1 MAGDHQGRGLQN
13 KETGVKLLNKLTL
26 SITLSKLGIVLL
38 FIIILPFIVEK
49 VASEYTNY
57 HLKKQKE
64 AVMKSVAWN
73 GVNYYLEG
81 DDSYGSYTMLKEEY
95 ISLEASPDIRLDT
108 IETSRRLVEQDTL
121 VYRVLSYT
129 FQEKGKTYLLEIG
142 KKLTSI
148 NEYNKPLQRIALY
161 VLIGLIILS
170 SIIDLLYTRY
180 LLRPLQLIIKSK
192 LVKQSFPFK
201 NTAKPVETSTTD
213 FKYLD
218 SSLISLMDQI
228 REAFEKERE
237 FTANASHEL
246 MTPISI
252 LKSKIEN
259 MMIQEDV
266 SEDNLQKLTELMTTV
281 SRLSRIVHSL
291 LMISR
296 IENDQYLMKEEVD
309 IKALVLEVVTE
320 IEDRIQG
327 KEIQVELR
335 LNESFIFQPSNRD
348 LLFQLI
354 YNLLNNAI
362 KYNVPK
368 GSIRITDGYT
378 PEHRYELMISD
389 TGIGISSA
397 DIPLIFNRFKKVH
410 VQRSSGG
417 YGLGLAISKTIADY
431 HRIEIGVE
439 SEPDR
444 GTTFKLL
451 FPVSQP

>member
-1 MAGDHQGRGLQN
+1 
-13 KETGVKLLNKLTL
+13 VKLLNKLTL

-38 FIIILPFIVEK
+38 FVIILPFIVEN

-57 HLKKQKE
+57 HLKQQKE

-148 NEYNKPLQRIALY
+148 NEYNRPLQRIALY

-192 LVKQSFPFK
+192 LIKQSFPFK
-201 NTAKPVETSTTD
+201 KTAKPVKTNTAD

-259 MMIQEDV
+259 MMIQEEV

-281 SRLSRIVHSL
+281 SRLSRIVNSL

-309 IKALVLEVVTE
+309 VKALVLEVVTE

-327 KEIQVELR
+327 REIQVDLR
-335 LNESFIFQPSNRD
+335 LNESFLFQPCNKD
-348 LLFQLI
+348 LLFQLV

-368 GSIRITDGYT
+368 GSIRIRDRYT

-431 HRIEIGVE
+431 HHIEIGVE
-439 SEPDR
+439 SEPDK

-451 FPVSQP
+451 FPISQA

>member
-1 MAGDHQGRGLQN
+1 M
-13 KETGVKLLNKLTL
+13 KLLNKLTL

-38 FIIILPFIVEK
+38 FVIILPFIVEN

-57 HLKKQKE
+57 HLKQQKE

-148 NEYNKPLQRIALY
+148 NEYNRPLQRIALY

-192 LVKQSFPFK
+192 LIKQSFPFK
-201 NTAKPVETSTTD
+201 KTAKPVKTNTAD

-259 MMIQEDV
+259 MMIQEEV

-281 SRLSRIVHSL
+281 SRLSRIVNSL

-309 IKALVLEVVTE
+309 VKALVLEVVTE

-327 KEIQVELR
+327 REIQVDLR
-335 LNESFIFQPSNRD
+335 LNESFLFQPCNKD
-348 LLFQLI
+348 LLFQLV

-368 GSIRITDGYT
+368 GSIRIRDRYT

-431 HRIEIGVE
+431 HHIEIGVE
-439 SEPDR
+439 SEPDK

-451 FPVSQP
+451 FPISQA

>member
-38 FIIILPFIVEK
+38 FIIILPFIVEN

-161 VLIGLIILS
+161 ALIGLIILS

>member
-1 MAGDHQGRGLQN
+1 M
-13 KETGVKLLNKLTL
+13 KLLNKLTL

-38 FIIILPFIVEK
+38 FVIILPFIVER

-57 HLKKQKE
+57 HLRNQKE

-108 IETSRRLVEQDTL
+108 IETTRRLVEQDTL

-129 FQEKGKTYLLEIG
+129 FQEKGKTYLLEVG

-148 NEYNKPLQRIALY
+148 NEYNRPLQRIALY

-192 LVKQSFPFK
+192 LLKQSFPFK
-201 NTAKPVETSTTD
+201 ETAKPVRTTTAD

-218 SSLISLMDQI
+218 NSLISLMDQI

-259 MMIQEDV
+259 MIIQEDV
-266 SEDNLQKLTELMTTV
+266 SEDNLQRLTELMTTV
-281 SRLSRIVHSL
+281 SRLSRIVNAL

-296 IENDQYLMKEEVD
+296 IENDQYLMKDEVD
-309 IKALVLEVVTE
+309 MKALVLEVVTE

-327 KEIQVELR
+327 SEIQLDLS
-335 LNESFIFQPSNRD
+335 LNKSFLFKPCNKD

-368 GSIRITDGYT
+368 GSIRITDRYS

-439 SEPDR
+439 SELDK
-444 GTTFKLL
+444 GTTFTLL
-451 FPVSQP
+451 FPVSKA

>member
-1 MAGDHQGRGLQN
+1 
-13 KETGVKLLNKLTL
+13 VKLLNKLTL

-38 FIIILPFIVEK
+38 FVIILPFIVEN

-57 HLKKQKE
+57 HLKQQKE

-192 LVKQSFPFK
+192 LIKQSFPFEK
-201 NTAKPVETSTTD
+201 TAKPVRTSTAD

-259 MMIQEDV
+259 MMIQEEV

-281 SRLSRIVHSL
+281 SRLSRIVNSL

-327 KEIQVELR
+327 KDIQVDLR
-335 LNESFIFQPSNRD
+335 LNESFLFQPCNKD

-368 GSIRITDGYT
+368 GSIRITDRYT

-431 HRIEIGVE
+431 HHIEIGVE
-439 SEPDR
+439 SELDK

-451 FPVSQP
+451 FPISQA

>member
-1 MAGDHQGRGLQN
+1 M
-13 KETGVKLLNKLTL
+13 KLLNKLTL

-38 FIIILPFIVEK
+38 FVIILPFIVEN

-57 HLKKQKE
+57 HLRQQKE

-73 GVNYYLEG
+73 GVNHYLEG

-129 FQEKGKTYLLEIG
+129 FQEKGKTYLLEVG
-142 KKLTSI
+142 KKLASI

-192 LVKQSFPFK
+192 LIKQSFPFK
-201 NTAKPVETSTTD
+201 ETAKPVRTNTD
-213 FKYLD
+213 DFRYLD
-218 SSLISLMDQI
+218 RSLISLMDQI

-259 MMIQEDV
+259 MMIQEEV

-281 SRLSRIVHSL
+281 SRLSRIVNSL

-296 IENDQYLMKEEVD
+296 IENDQYLMKDEVN
-309 IKALVLEVVTE
+309 IKALVLEVVSE
-320 IEDRIQG
+320 IEDRIVG
-327 KEIQVELR
+327 REIQVDLR
-335 LNESFIFQPSNRD
+335 LNESFIFQPSNKD

-368 GSIRITDGYT
+368 GSIRITDRYT
-378 PEHRYELMISD
+378 PEHRYELMIGD

-431 HRIEIGVE
+431 HHIEIGVD
-439 SEPDR
+439 SELDR

-451 FPVSQP
+451 FPVSQA

>member
-1 MAGDHQGRGLQN
+1 MAGNNKGRRLQN
-13 KETGVKLLNKLTL
+13 KKTGVKLLNKLTL

-38 FIIILPFIVEK
+38 FIIILPFIVER

-57 HLKKQKE
+57 HLRNQKE
-64 AVMKSVAWN
+64 AVMKSIAWN

-108 IETSRRLVEQDTL
+108 IETTRRLVERDTL

-129 FQEKGKTYLLEIG
+129 FQEKGKTYLLEVG

-148 NEYNKPLQRIALY
+148 NEYNRPLQRIALY

-192 LVKQSFPFK
+192 LLKQSFPFK
-201 NTAKPVETSTTD
+201 ETAKPVQTTTAD

-259 MMIQEDV
+259 MIIQEDA
-266 SEDNLQKLTELMTTV
+266 SEDNLQRLTELMTTV
-281 SRLSRIVHSL
+281 SRLSRIVNSL

-309 IKALVLEVVTE
+309 VKELVLEVVTE
-320 IEDRIQG
+320 LEDRIQG
-327 KEIQVELR
+327 SEIQIDLS
-335 LNESFIFQPSNRD
+335 LKESFIFQPSNKD

-368 GSIRITDGYT
+368 GSIRITDRYS

-431 HRIEIGVE
+431 HHIEIGVE
-439 SEPDR
+439 SEPDK
-444 GTTFKLL
+444 GTTFTLL
-451 FPVSQP
+451 FPVSKA

>member
-1 MAGDHQGRGLQN
+1 M
-13 KETGVKLLNKLTL
+13 KLLNKLTL

-38 FIIILPFIVEK
+38 FVIILPFIVESI
-49 VASEYTNY
+49 ASDYTNY
-57 HLKKQKE
+57 NLRQQKQ
-64 AVMKSVAWN
+64 AVMKSVKSN
-73 GVNYYLEG
+73 GVNFYLDGE
-81 DDSYGSYTMLKEEY
+81 DSYGSYTMLKEEY
-95 ISLEASPDIRLDT
+95 ISLEPSADIRIDT

-129 FQEKGKTYLLEIG
+129 FKENGKTYLLEVG
-142 KKLTSI
+142 KKITSI
-148 NEYNKPLQRIALY
+148 HEYNRPLQRIASY

-170 SIIDLLYTRY
+170 AIIDLLYTRY
-180 LLRPLQLIIKSK
+180 LLLPLQLIIQSK
-192 LVKQSFPFK
+192 LIKQAFPFK
-201 NTAKPVETSTTD
+201 KSAKPVKTSTTD
-213 FKYLD
+213 FQYLD
-218 SSLISLMDQI
+218 STLISLMDQV

-259 MMIQEDV
+259 MMIQEEI
-266 SEDNLQKLTELMTTV
+266 SEDSLQKLTELMTTV
-281 SRLSRIVHSL
+281 SRLSRIVNSL
-291 LMISR
+291 LLISR
-296 IENDQYLMKEEVD
+296 IENDQYLLKEEVD
-309 IKALVLEVVTE
+309 LRSLILEVVSE
-320 IEDRIQG
+320 IEERIQDR
-327 KEIQVELR
+327 EIQVDIE
-335 LNESFIFQPSNRD
+335 LNESFLFQPCNKD

-368 GSIRITDGYT
+368 GSIRITDRYT
-378 PEHRYELMISD
+378 LEHRYELMISD

-431 HRIEIGVE
+431 HHIEIGVE
-439 SEPDR
+439 SEPDK
-444 GTTFKLL
+444 GTTFELL
-451 FPVSQP
+451 FPVSQA

>member
-1 MAGDHQGRGLQN
+1 M
-13 KETGVKLLNKLTL
+13 KLLNKLTL

-38 FIIILPFIVEK
+38 FVIILPFIVEHI
-49 VASEYTNY
+49 ASEYTDYN
-57 HLKKQKE
+57 LKQQKE
-64 AVMKSVAWN
+64 AVIESVSRN

-81 DDSYGSYTMLKEEY
+81 DSSYGSYTMLKEEY
-95 ISLEASPDIRLDT
+95 ISLEPSPLHQIDT

-129 FQEKGKTYLLEIG
+129 FQENGKTYLLEVG
-142 KKLTSI
+142 RKLTSI
-148 NEYNKPLQRIALY
+148 HEYNRPLQRIALY
-161 VLIGLIILS
+161 LLIGLTILS
-170 SIIDLLYTRY
+170 AVIDLLYTRY
-180 LLRPLQLIIKSK
+180 LLKPLQLIIKSK
-192 LVKQSFPFK
+192 LEKQSFPFSRS
-201 NTAKPVETSTTD
+201 ARPVKTTTTD
-213 FKYLD
+213 FQYLD
-218 SSLISLMDQI
+218 SSLIHLMEQV

-252 LKSKIEN
+252 LKSKVEN
-259 MMIQEDV
+259 MMIQEDL
-266 SEDNLQKLTELMTTV
+266 SEDNLQKLSELMTTV
-281 SRLSRIVHSL
+281 SRLSRIVNSL

-296 IENDQYLMKEEVD
+296 IENDQYVLQEEVD
-309 IKALVLEVVTE
+309 VQSMVTQVVSE
-320 IEDRIQG
+320 IEDRIYERG
-327 KEIQVELR
+327 ISVDIR
-335 LNESFIFQPSNRD
+335 LTESFVFKPCNRD

-378 PEHRYELMISD
+378 LEHRYELMISD

-397 DIPLIFNRFKKVH
+397 DIPLIFHRFKKVH

-431 HRIEIGVE
+431 HHIEIDVQ
-439 SEPDR
+439 SELEQ
-444 GTTFKLL
+444 GTTFKLT
-451 FPVSQP
+451 FPLSGS

>member
-1 MAGDHQGRGLQN
+1 QRIAGNNQGRRLQN
-13 KETGVKLLNKLTL
+13 KKTGVKLLNKLTL

-38 FIIILPFIVEK
+38 FVIILPFIVER

-57 HLKKQKE
+57 HLRNQKE

-73 GVNYYLEG
+73 GVNHYLEG

-108 IETSRRLVEQDTL
+108 IETTRRLVERDTL

-129 FQEKGKTYLLEIG
+129 FQEKGKTYLLEVG

-148 NEYNKPLQRIALY
+148 NEYNRPLQRIALY

-192 LVKQSFPFK
+192 LLKQSFPFK
-201 NTAKPVETSTTD
+201 ETAKPVQTTTAD

-259 MMIQEDV
+259 MIIQEDA
-266 SEDNLQKLTELMTTV
+266 SEDNLQRLTELMTTV
-281 SRLSRIVHSL
+281 SRLSRIVNSL

-309 IKALVLEVVTE
+309 VKELVLEVVTE
-320 IEDRIQG
+320 LEDRIQG
-327 KEIQVELR
+327 SEIQIDLS
-335 LNESFIFQPSNRD
+335 LKESFIFQPSNKD

-362 KYNVPK
+362 KY
-368 GSIRITDGYT
+368 
-378 PEHRYELMISD
+378 
-389 TGIGISSA
+389 
-397 DIPLIFNRFKKVH
+397 
-410 VQRSSGG
+410 
-417 YGLGLAISKTIADY
+417 
-431 HRIEIGVE
+431 
-439 SEPDR
+439 
-444 GTTFKLL
+444 
-451 FPVSQP
+451 

>member
-1 MAGDHQGRGLQN
+1 MAGNNQGRRLQN

-38 FIIILPFIVEK
+38 FVIILPFIVEN

-57 HLKKQKE
+57 HLKQQKE

-192 LVKQSFPFK
+192 LIKQSFPFEK
-201 NTAKPVETSTTD
+201 TAKPVRTSTAD

-259 MMIQEDV
+259 MMIQEEV

-281 SRLSRIVHSL
+281 SRLSRIVNSL

-327 KEIQVELR
+327 KDIQVDLR
-335 LNESFIFQPSNRD
+335 LNESFLFQPCNKD

-368 GSIRITDGYT
+368 GSIRITDRYT

-431 HRIEIGVE
+431 HHIEIGVE
-439 SEPDR
+439 SELDK

-451 FPVSQP
+451 FPISQA